1 MWQSSSSTTHVIAK
15 PANGGGVAIQA
26 IIVECFMSTFNLE
39 RGRFSPEL
47 EKYKNELGEPTK
59 YGEALTI
66 VGHPFAEPVANQD
79 LINIALSL
87 GLEESKLESVKKA
100 VAATGFTTRYF
111 SYLPG
116 QEFDLNK
123 SLDRVTDI
131 GALLL
136 SETLK
141 AKGWEDG
148 FDLFIDTSAFL
159 PTSVNKEVLRK
170 IGAKDGTVSSRSYR
184 YACAGAVG
192 AFIDCLSDPSLAD
205 ARIVIGALEPLS
217 WLLDESQFMAPETIA
232 FPSIFGDANTF
243 MAFEPS
249 RFILDEKKIVVR
261 PDGGVIK
268 LKTMYQHDQFTSRS
282 TSIPDYY
289 EFADHG
295 EEIFNYSPEGAFL
308 NIPTPE
314 NGSAVSMDGMAT
326 GFFFGDKTTEVI
338 TDLLNSY
345 GNKNLLNQLAGK
357 NVIMHPASK
366 PVVDRIAKLLYRN
379 GRYLEKPE
387 LPFLMDKARYSN
399 GSSATTINRW
409 RYMIQ
414 NNMLDHHQ
422 PMLWIAPGIGSA
434 IAGAIGWINP

>member
-1 MWQSSSSTTHVIAK
+1 
-15 PANGGGVAIQA
+15 
-26 IIVECFMSTFNLE
+26 MSAFNQE
-39 RGRFSPEL
+39 RIFYNPEI
-47 EKYKNELGEPTK
+47 ERYRKELGEPTS

-66 VGHPFAEPVANQD
+66 VGHSFAEPIRNQD
-79 LINIALSL
+79 LLDIAISL
-87 GLEESKLESVKKA
+87 GLSDEKIEPIKKA
-100 VAATGFTTRYF
+100 ISATGFTTRYF
-111 SYLPG
+111 SMLPG
-116 QEFDLNK
+116 QEFDLDK

-159 PTSVNKEVLRK
+159 PTSINKEILNK
-170 IGAKDGTVSSRSYR
+170 IGTKDGQVMSRSYR

-192 AFIDCLSDPSLAD
+192 AFIDCLSDPSLKN

-217 WLLDESQFMAPETIA
+217 WLLDTNQFLSPETIT
-232 FPSIFGDANTF
+232 FPAIFGDANTF

-249 RFILDEKKIVVR
+249 RFVLDHKKIVIQ

-268 LKTMYQHDQFTSRS
+268 LKSMYQHDQFTSQPS
-282 TSIPDYY
+282 SIPAHY
-289 EFADHG
+289 EFENHG
-295 EEIFNYSPEGAFL
+295 EEIFNYSQEGAFL
-308 NIPTPE
+308 NIPTPD
-314 NGSAVSMDGMAT
+314 NGSSVSMDGMAT
-326 GFFFGDKTTEVI
+326 GFFFGDKTTQVI
-338 TDLLNSY
+338 TSLVDEY
-345 GNKNLLNQLAGK
+345 KNKNLLNQLGEK
-357 NVIMHPASK
+357 NIIMHPASK

-387 LPFLMDKARYSN
+387 LSFLMDKAGYSN
-399 GSSATTINRW
+399 GSSATTLNRW
-409 RYMIQ
+409 RYMIE
-414 NNMLDHHQ
+414 NNLLDHHQ